1 MSYLTAFPEL
11 LASAATD
18 LSNIGSALIEANTT
32 AAAPITTMVPAA
44 ADEISAAITALF
56 ANHALTYQMLSR
68 QANTFHVQ
76 FVEALSAASAS
87 YAAAEAANASPLEAV
102 VQDLLGVIN
111 APTNALLGRPLIG
124 DGATGTATNPNGGAG
139 GLLFGNGGD
148 GYSQPVSSTAPG
160 GAGGAAGLIG
170 NGGRGGTG
178 GAGAAGGAGGQG
190 GFWLGNGGAG
200 GAGGPASPTVGL
212 NGVNGGVGG
221 AGGAAGLW
229 GAGGAGGHG
238 GSAGPYSQTLPLG
251 QPLRLSDLALN
262 GGDGG
267 DGGRGGW
274 LSGPGGAAGQGGTGS
289 TGIATLTA
297 PAPGPTSYA
306 FPIKNNTAGT
316 ALITIG
322 TASGSLAVTPTSATL
337 APGASVIAT
346 VALSTSST
354 GGSVIVKSPTVFG
367 TAGNAGNTGAS
378 GWF

>member
-1 MSYLTAFPEL
+1 
-11 LASAATD
+11 
-18 LSNIGSALIEANTT
+18 
-32 AAAPITTMVPAA
+32 MVPAA

-56 ANHALTYQMLSR
+56 ANHAWTYQMLSR
-68 QANTFHVQ
+68 QANVFHAQ

-87 YAAAEAANASPLEAV
+87 YAATEAANASPLEAV

-148 GYSQPVSSTAPG
+148 GYSQPASSTAPG

-178 GAGAAGGAGGQG
+178 GPARPVGRRPGRVLVGQRRRG
-190 GFWLGNGGAG
+190 RRRR
-200 GAGGPASPTVGL
+200 PGL
-212 NGVNGGVGG
+212 PDRRLKRRQRWCRR

-274 LSGPGGAAGQGGTGS
+274 LSGPGGLLGKVG
-289 TGIATLTA
+289 
-297 PAPGPTSYA
+297 PAVRESPRSPPRPGPDQLRL
-306 FPIKNNTAGT
+306 PHQEQHRRDGPHHDRH
-316 ALITIG
+316 G
-322 TASGSLAVTPTSATL
+322 
-337 APGASVIAT
+337 
-346 VALSTSST
+346 
-354 GGSVIVKSPTVFG
+354 
-367 TAGNAGNTGAS
+367 
-378 GWF
+378 

>member
-18 LSNIGSALIEANTT
+18 LSNIGSALIDANTT

-56 ANHALTYQMLSR
+56 ANHAWTYQMLSR
-68 QANTFHVQ
+68 QANVFHAQ

-87 YAAAEAANASPLEAV
+87 YAATEAANASPLEAV

-148 GYSQPVSSTAPG
+148 GYSQPASSTAPG

-212 NGVNGGVGG
+212 NGVNGG
-221 AGGAAGLW
+221 
-229 GAGGAGGHG
+229 AGGAG
-238 GSAGPYSQTLPLG
+238 
-251 QPLRLSDLALN
+251 
-262 GGDGG
+262 
-267 DGGRGGW
+267 
-274 LSGPGGAAGQGGTGS
+274 
-289 TGIATLTA
+289 
-297 PAPGPTSYA
+297 
-306 FPIKNNTAGT
+306 
-316 ALITIG
+316 
-322 TASGSLAVTPTSATL
+322 
-337 APGASVIAT
+337 
-346 VALSTSST
+346 
-354 GGSVIVKSPTVFG
+354 
-367 TAGNAGNTGAS
+367 
-378 GWF
+378 

>member
-18 LSNIGSALIEANTT
+18 LSNIGSALIDANTT

-56 ANHALTYQMLSR
+56 ANHAWTYQMLSR
-68 QANTFHVQ
+68 QANVFHAQ

-87 YAAAEAANASPLEAV
+87 YAATEAANASPLEAV

-148 GYSQPVSSTAPG
+148 GYSQPASSTAPG

-212 NGVNGGVGG
+212 NGVNGGAGG

-229 GAGGAGGHG
+229 GAGGAG
-238 GSAGPYSQTLPLG
+238 
-251 QPLRLSDLALN
+251 
-262 GGDGG
+262 
-267 DGGRGGW
+267 
-274 LSGPGGAAGQGGTGS
+274 
-289 TGIATLTA
+289 A
-297 PAPGPTSYA
+297 P
-306 FPIKNNTAGT
+306 
-316 ALITIG
+316 
-322 TASGSLAVTPTSATL
+322 
-337 APGASVIAT
+337 
-346 VALSTSST
+346 
-354 GGSVIVKSPTVFG
+354 
-367 TAGNAGNTGAS
+367 
-378 GWF
+378 